1 MPGYNHET
9 EAEAASQAV
18 ARLPRVER
26 DPVSCSR
33 HPCVSNVAISQPIAM
48 KLLRAAA
55 FVLFVTPFAP
65 VVAQVPV
72 LGDSIGRDDRNFSF
86 YSRGPYRA
94 GVPRPEALLGYN
106 VGELNTQFAQ
116 QELVLLAIA
125 DAARDRVAIET
136 IGMTNE
142 RRTMRLFIVSAPE
155 NISRLESIRADLDR
169 LADPR
174 GLSQSEASA
183 LIERTPAVV
192 WINES
197 VHGNEA
203 PGFENAMQ
211 TLYQLAASEE
221 PATVSAL
228 RNTLVILNPSANPD
242 GHERFAVWYNSVH
255 VGAPESF
262 ALEHSEPWSIQ
273 GRYNHYRFDLNRDVM
288 TTTQIE
294 VQALVRAMNRW
305 HPMVVI
311 DQHGQ
316 TTNYFFP
323 PTPAPTNPNL
333 GPDLAKWMEIYGR
346 GNATAFDRYGWMYYS
361 RDVFDLYSPIYW
373 DSWPSL
379 TGAIGMTYETDCG
392 GWKGILWRREDGSLC
407 SFRDGIAKHFV
418 TSMATI
424 ETTGERRAERV
435 RDWHA
440 FRQAA
445 VNAGRTGEM
454 KRVVLL
460 PGKDPARAAELA
472 ATLMRSGIEV
482 RLASEP
488 FSSSRAHAY
497 RDDSRSTRRFE
508 AGAYVIDLAQPQG
521 RAAKAVLEPAPDLD
535 SDFARSQIE
544 KLRRNLRRGENV
556 QGEGYEFYD
565 ATAWSL
571 PVTFGVEAYWTED
584 APPVSGDLLRLPEEM
599 AAPATPRVAGNRAVQ
614 RLPVSVS
621 GGVTGQRRATAAY
634 VFSPERS
641 GAVRLAYQLLA
652 DGYRVAVSGQP
663 MDAGGRRWPRGTY
676 IVRAARND
684 SSLHARIERLA
695 VESNV
700 EVLGV
705 GSAFSESGQ
714 FGIGSESVIDLA
726 APRVALV
733 GDEGISQTSY
743 GAVWWSLE
751 HRYGVKFTPVSA
763 RFLAGGDLSQ
773 YNVIIV
779 PSGSSGAL
787 GRLVGKDGADRLR
800 AWMRSGGTLVTM
812 GGATAW
818 AASGSVDL
826 TSARAVGSD
835 ADTTKLDA
843 TGIPGSA
850 ADTSDDDE
858 EAVERDADD
867 EDMLAVTSPL
877 ASNASPVG
885 LPGAHFDVVLDR
897 THWLTQGY
905 DQPRLTVMMEGS
917 TFLKLSRRGANVAVF
932 PAQGKF
938 HRAGFIWPD
947 NTERLLRNTAY
958 VIEEPIGSGHLVAFA
973 GEPWFR
979 GWWRA
984 LDKLVMNAIVLG
996 PGY

>member
-1 MPGYNHET
+1 MK
-9 EAEAASQAV
+9 AIRSAALLLLA
-18 ARLPRVER
+18 LP
-26 DPVSCSR
+26 
-33 HPCVSNVAISQPIAM
+33 
-48 KLLRAAA
+48 LLSAG
-55 FVLFVTPFAP
+55 
-65 VVAQVPV
+65 AQLPV

-86 YSRGPYRA
+86 YSRGPYRPA
-94 GVPRPEALLGYN
+94 VPRPETLLGYDI
-106 VGELNTQFAQ
+106 GDLNTQFAE
-116 QELVLLAIA
+116 QERVLLAIA
-125 DAARDRVAIET
+125 DAARDRVTVET
-136 IGMTNE
+136 IGLTNE

-155 NISRLESIRADLDR
+155 NISRLESIRADLAR

-174 GLSQSEASA
+174 GLSQSEAAA

-221 PATVSAL
+221 PATMNAL
-228 RNTLVILNPSANPD
+228 RNTLVILNPSTNPD

-255 VGAPESF
+255 VGAPEPF

-273 GRYNHYRFDLNRDVM
+273 GRFNHYRFDMNRDVM

-294 VQALVRAMNRW
+294 AQNIVRAMHRW
-305 HPMVVI
+305 NPMVAI

-316 TTNYFFP
+316 TANYFFP
-323 PTPAPTNPNL
+323 PTAAPLNPNL
-333 GPDLAKWMEIYGR
+333 GADFVKWMEIYGR
-346 GNATAFDRYGWMYYS
+346 GNAAAFDRYGWMYYS
-361 RDVFDLYSPIYW
+361 RDIFDFYGPFYW

-407 SFRDGIAKHFV
+407 SFRDGIAKHYV
-418 TSMATI
+418 TSLATI
-424 ETTGERRAERV
+424 ETTAVRRAERV

-440 FRQAA
+440 FRRAA
-445 VNAGRTGEM
+445 INAGRTGAM

-460 PGKDPARAAELA
+460 PGNDPARAAELA
-472 ATLMRSGIEV
+472 ATLLRSGIEV
-482 RLASEP
+482 RRASEP

-497 RDDSRSTRRFE
+497 RDDARGSRRFE

-535 SDFARSQIE
+535 SEFARAQIE

-565 ATAWSL
+565 VTAWSL

-584 APPVSGDLLRLPEEM
+584 AQPVTGELLRLPDEPARPANPRRPE
-599 AAPATPRVAGNRAVQ
+599 AAPVE
-614 RLPVSVS
+614 RLPVSIS
-621 GGVTGQRRATAAY
+621 GGITGQRMPTAAY

-641 GAVRLAYQLLA
+641 GATRLAYRLLA
-652 DGYRVAVSGQP
+652 DGYRVAVSAQP
-663 MDAGGRRWPRGTY
+663 IDAGGRRWPRGTY
-676 IVRAARND
+676 VVRVSRND
-684 SSLHARIERLA
+684 SSLHARMERLA
-695 VESNV
+695 MENGV
-700 EVLGV
+700 EVMGV
-705 GSAFSESGQ
+705 SSAFAESGQ
-714 FGIGSESVIDLA
+714 FGIGSEPVQDLQ

-751 HRYGVKFTPVSA
+751 QRYGVKFTSVSA
-763 RFLAGGDLSQ
+763 RWLAGGDLSQ
-773 YNVIIV
+773 FNVILM

-787 GRLVGKDGADRLR
+787 NRLIGKAGADRLK
-800 AWMRSGGTLVTM
+800 AWMTSGGTLITM
-812 GGATAW
+812 GGSTAW
-818 AASGSVDL
+818 AASANADL

-843 TGIPGSA
+843 TGIPGSE
-850 ADTSDDDE
+850 ADTSD
-858 EAVERDADD
+858 ADADD
-867 EDMLAVTSPL
+867 EEREEGREDLLAVTSPL
-877 ASNASPVG
+877 ASNATPVG
-885 LPGAHFDVVLDR
+885 LPGGHFDVVLDR
-897 THWLTQGY
+897 THWLTHGY
-905 DQPRLTVMMEGS
+905 EDPRMTVMMEGS
-917 TFLKLSRRGANVAVF
+917 TFLRLSRRGANVAVF

-938 HRAGFIWPD
+938 HRAGFVWPD
-947 NTERLLRNTAY
+947 NTERFLRNTAY
-958 VIEEPIGSGHLVAFA
+958 VIEEPIGGGHLVAFA

>member
-1 MPGYNHET
+1 MKAT
-9 EAEAASQAV
+9 RLAV
-18 ARLPRVER
+18 
-26 DPVSCSR
+26 
-33 HPCVSNVAISQPIAM
+33 
-48 KLLRAAA
+48 LLLLSA
-55 FVLFVTPFAP
+55 PFAGIN
-65 VVAQVPV
+65 AQVPV

-94 GVPRPEALLGYN
+94 SVPRPESILGYN
-106 VGELNTQFAQ
+106 VGELNTQFAL
-116 QELVLLAIA
+116 QERVLLAIA
-125 DAARDRVAIET
+125 DAARDRIAVET

-142 RRTMRLFIVSAPE
+142 RRAMRLFIISAPE

-169 LADPR
+169 LSDPR
-174 GLSQSEASA
+174 GLSSSDAAA
-183 LIERTPAVV
+183 LIARTPAVV

-221 PATVSAL
+221 PATLSAL
-228 RNTLVILNPSANPD
+228 RNTLVILNPSTNPD
-242 GHERFAVWYNSVH
+242 GHERFAAWYNSIH
-255 VGAPESF
+255 VGAPEGF
-262 ALEHSEPWSIQ
+262 ALEHGEPWSIQ
-273 GRYNHYRFDLNRDVM
+273 GRFNHYRFDMNRDVM

-294 VQALVRAMNRW
+294 VQNIVRAMNKW
-305 HPMVVI
+305 HPMVAV

-323 PTPAPTNPNL
+323 PTAEPLNPNL
-333 GPDLAKWMEIYGR
+333 GADFRRWMEIYGR
-346 GNATAFDRYGWMYYS
+346 GNASAFDRYGWMYYS
-361 RDVFDLYSPIYW
+361 RDVFDFYGPFYW

-418 TSMATI
+418 TSIATI
-424 ETTGERRAERV
+424 ETTGARRADRV
-435 RDWHA
+435 ADWHA
-440 FRQAA
+440 FRRGA
-445 VNAGRTGEM
+445 VDAGRTGEM
-454 KRVVLL
+454 KRVVLV
-460 PGKDPARAAELA
+460 PGNDPARAAELA
-472 ATLMRSGIEV
+472 ATLLRSGIEV
-482 RLASEP
+482 RRVSEA
-488 FSSSRAHAY
+488 FSSSRAHSY
-497 RDDSRSTRRFE
+497 RDDSRSSRRFE

-521 RAAKAVLEPAPDLD
+521 LAAKAVLEPAPDLD
-535 SDFARSQIE
+535 NDFARAQID
-544 KLRRNLRRGENV
+544 KLGRNLRRGENV

-565 ATAWSL
+565 VTAWSL

-584 APPVSGDLLRLPEEM
+584 APGVAGEMLTLPAEPTP
-599 AAPATPRVAGNRAVQ
+599 PATPRTAGNPSVQ
-614 RLPVSVS
+614 RLPVAIS
-621 GGVTGQRRATAAY
+621 GGIVGQRRATAAY

-641 GAVRLAYQLLA
+641 GALRLAYRLLA
-652 DGYRVAVSGQP
+652 DGFRVAVSNPP
-663 MDAGGRRWPRGTY
+663 MDAGGRRWPRGSF
-676 IVRAARND
+676 IVRVARND

-695 VESNV
+695 VESGV
-700 EVLGV
+700 EVMGV
-705 GSAFSESGQ
+705 GSAFAESGQ
-714 FGIGSESVIDLA
+714 FGIGSESVLDLA

-733 GDEGISQTSY
+733 GDEGISQTAY

-763 RFLAGGDLSQ
+763 RWLGSGDLSQ
-773 YNVIIV
+773 FNVIIM

-787 GRLVGKDGADRLR
+787 NRLLGKAGADALR
-800 AWMRSGGTLVTM
+800 SWIRAGGTLVTM
-812 GGATAW
+812 GGSTAW
-818 AASGSVDL
+818 GASSGADL
-826 TSARAVGSD
+826 TSARAVGAD

-843 TGIPGSA
+843 TGIPGAA
-850 ADTSDDDE
+850 ADSADDDDDE
-858 EAVERDADD
+858 EGRDD
-867 EDMLAVTSPL
+867 EIEDLLAVTSPL
-877 ASNASPVG
+877 ASNATPVG
-885 LPGAHFDVVLDR
+885 LPGSHFDVVLDR

-905 DQPRLTVMMEGS
+905 DVSRLTVMMEGS

-932 PAQGKF
+932 PAQGKL

-947 NTERLLRNTAY
+947 NTERFLRNTAY
-958 VIEEPIGSGHLVAFA
+958 VIEEPIGGGHLVAFA

>member
-1 MPGYNHET
+1 MK
-9 EAEAASQAV
+9 AI
-18 ARLPRVER
+18 RL
-26 DPVSCSR
+26 
-33 HPCVSNVAISQPIAM
+33 AT
-48 KLLRAAA
+48 
-55 FVLFVTPFAP
+55 FVLLVAP
-65 VVAQVPV
+65 LATAKAQLPV
-72 LGDSIGRDDRNFSF
+72 LRDSIGRDDRNFSF

-94 GVPRPEALLGYN
+94 GVPRPETLLGYN

-116 QELVLLAIA
+116 QERVLLAVA
-125 DAARDRVAIET
+125 DAAKDRVAIET

-142 RRTMRLFIVSAPE
+142 RRAMRLFIVSAPE

-174 GLSQSEASA
+174 GLSQVDAAA

-197 VHGNEA
+197 VHGNES

-211 TLYQLAASEE
+211 TLYQLAASDE
-221 PATVSAL
+221 PATVNAL
-228 RNTLVILNPSANPD
+228 RNTLVILNPSTNPD

-262 ALEHSEPWSIQ
+262 ALEHNEPWSIQ
-273 GRYNHYRFDLNRDVM
+273 GRFNHYRFDMNRDLM

-305 HPMVVI
+305 HPMVAI

-346 GNATAFDRYGWMYYS
+346 GNAAAFDRYGWMYYS

-424 ETTGERRAERV
+424 ETTASRRAERV
-435 RDWHA
+435 ADWHA
-440 FRQAA
+440 FRARA
-445 VNAGRTGEM
+445 VNAGRTGKM

-460 PGKDPARAAELA
+460 PGNDPARAAELA
-472 ATLMRSGIEV
+472 ATLVRSGIEV

-497 RDDSRSTRRFE
+497 RDDARSSRRFD

-535 SDFARSQIE
+535 NEFARSQIA
-544 KLRRNLRRGENV
+544 KLGRNLRRGENV

-584 APPVSGDLLRLPEEM
+584 ATPVSGDLLRLPESLP
-599 AAPATPRVAGNRAVQ
+599 APATPRVAGGAPVE
-614 RLPVSVS
+614 RLPVAVS
-621 GGVTGQRRATAAY
+621 GGIVGQRRPSAAY

-641 GAVRLAYQLLA
+641 GALRLAYQLLA
-652 DGYRVAVSGQP
+652 DGYRVAVSGP
-663 MDAGGRRWPRGTY
+663 AMDAGGRRWPRGSF
-676 IVRAARND
+676 IVRVARND

-695 VESNV
+695 AENNV
-700 EVLGV
+700 DVMGV
-705 GSAFSESGQ
+705 ATALTESGQ
-714 FGIGSESVIDLA
+714 FGIGSESVQDLT

-743 GAVWWSLE
+743 GAVWWTLE
-751 HRYGVKFTPVSA
+751 HRYSVKFTPISA
-763 RFLAGGDLSQ
+763 RWLNAGDLSRF
-773 YNVIIV
+773 NVIV
-779 PSGSSGAL
+779 MPSGSPGVTASG
-787 GRLVGKDGADRLR
+787 VDRLR
-800 AWMRSGGTLVTM
+800 AWMRAGGTLVTM
-812 GGATAW
+812 GGSTSW
-818 AASGSVDL
+818 AARESVDL
-826 TSARAVGSD
+826 TSARTVGSD
-835 ADTTKLDA
+835 ADSTKLDT
-843 TGIPGSA
+843 TGIA
-850 ADTSDDDE
+850 RRVEADDDDE
-858 EAVERDADD
+858 EGRDRDEAGDD
-867 EDMLAVTSPL
+867 LLAVTSPL
-877 ASNASPVG
+877 ASNASPVD
-885 LPGAHFDVVLDR
+885 LPGSHFDVVLDR
-897 THWLTQGY
+897 THWLTHGY
-905 DQPRLTVMMEGS
+905 DAPRITVLMAGS
-917 TFLKLSRRGANVAVF
+917 SFFKLSRRGANIAVF
-932 PAQGKF
+932 PAQGNF
-938 HRAGFIWPD
+938 HRAGFVWPD

-958 VIEEPIGSGHLVAFA
+958 VIEEPIGGGHLVAFA

>member
-1 MPGYNHET
+1 
-9 EAEAASQAV
+9 
-18 ARLPRVER
+18 
-26 DPVSCSR
+26 
-33 HPCVSNVAISQPIAM
+33 
-48 KLLRAAA
+48 
-55 FVLFVTPFAP
+55 
-65 VVAQVPV
+65 
-72 LGDSIGRDDRNFSF
+72 
-86 YSRGPYRA
+86 
-94 GVPRPEALLGYN
+94 
-106 VGELNTQFAQ
+106 
-116 QELVLLAIA
+116 
-125 DAARDRVAIET
+125 
-136 IGMTNE
+136 
-142 RRTMRLFIVSAPE
+142 
-155 NISRLESIRADLDR
+155 
-169 LADPR
+169 
-174 GLSQSEASA
+174 EASA

-211 TLYQLAASEE
+211 TLYQLAASED

-273 GRYNHYRFDLNRDVM
+273 GRYNHYRFDMNRDVM

-305 HPMVVI
+305 HPMVAI

-323 PTPAPTNPNL
+323 PTAAPLNPNL
-333 GPDLAKWMEIYGR
+333 GRDFVKWMEVYGR
-346 GNATAFDRYGWMYYS
+346 GNAAAFDRYGWMYYS
-361 RDVFDLYSPIYW
+361 RDVFDFYGPFYW

-424 ETTGERRAERV
+424 ETTGARRAERV

-445 VNAGRTGEM
+445 ISAGRTGEM

-472 ATLMRSGIEV
+472 AALLRSGIEV
-482 RLASEP
+482 RLATQP
-488 FSSSRAHAY
+488 FSSARANAY
-497 RDDSRSTRRFE
+497 RDDARGSRRFE

-535 SDFARSQIE
+535 NDFARVQIE
-544 KLRRNLRRGENV
+544 KLRRNLRRGENAE
-556 QGEGYEFYD
+556 GEGYEFYD
-565 ATAWSL
+565 VTAWSL
-571 PVTFGVEAYWTED
+571 PVTYGVEAYWTED
-584 APPVSGDLLRLPEEM
+584 AQPVAGDLLTLSNELTP
-599 AAPATPRVAGNRAVQ
+599 PATPRTSLGAPVEH
-614 RLPVSVS
+614 LPVAVS
-621 GGVTGQRRATAAY
+621 GGIIGQRRPSAAY
-634 VFSPERS
+634 VFAPERS
-641 GAVRLAYQLLA
+641 GALRLAYRLLA

-676 IVRAARND
+676 IVRVARND

-700 EVLGV
+700 EVMGV
-705 GSAFSESGQ
+705 TTAFAESGQ
-714 FGIGSESVIDLA
+714 FGIGSESVRDLA

-733 GDEGISQTSY
+733 GNEGVSQTSY

-751 HRYGVKFTPVSA
+751 HRYGVKFTSVAVSSLSGA
-763 RFLAGGDLSQ
+763 NLSQ
-773 YNVIIV
+773 FNVIII

-787 GRLVGKDGADRLR
+787 SRIIGKDGADGLR
-800 AWMRSGGTLVTM
+800 AWMRNGGTLVTM
-812 GGATAW
+812 GGSTEW
-818 AASGSVDL
+818 AASSGVDL

-835 ADTTKLDA
+835 ADTTKLDT
-843 TGIPGSA
+843 TGIAASA
-850 ADTSDDDE
+850 ADTSDSGDAADAE
-858 EAVERDADD
+858 EGRNES
-867 EDMLAVTSPL
+867 EDLLAVTSPL
-877 ASNASPVG
+877 ASNARPVG
-885 LPGAHFDVVLDR
+885 LPGSHFDVVLDR

-905 DQPRLTVMMEGS
+905 DQQRMTVMMEGS

-932 PAQGKF
+932 PAKGKL
-938 HRAGFIWPD
+938 HRAGFVWPA

-958 VIEEPIGSGHLVAFA
+958 VIEEPIGGGHLVAFA